1 MPFCKDREYRALVS
15 FGAEKKD
22 DKEEKSYKVSGYAST
37 FDTYTLFEVD
47 GIEYKERIDSHAFDD
62 ADMTDVIMQ
71 YDHAGRVFARTSNGT
86 LTVSVDE
93 RGLKIE
99 ADLSTTEASRE
110 LYDEIAAGLIIKMSF
125 AFKVA
130 DEHYDSNSHT
140 RVIDS
145 IAKVFDVSAV
155 SIPANE
161 NTEIFAR
168 SAFFDGVIEK
178 EKAER
183 LEQTRKETERRKLK
197 LRLQLMEVSK

>member
-22 DKEEKSYKVSGYAST
+22 DNEEKSYKVSGYAST

-62 ADMTDVIMQ
+62 ADMSDVIMQ

-110 LYDEIAAGLIIKMSF
+110 LYEEIAAGLIIKMSF

-130 DEHYDSNSHT
+130 EEHYDSNSHT
-140 RVIDS
+140 RVVDKIS
-145 IAKVFDVSAV
+145 KVYDVSAV
-155 SIPANE
+155 SIPANPD
-161 NTEIFAR
+161 TEIFAR
-168 SAFFDGVIEK
+168 SSFFDGVIKK
-178 EKAER
+178 EQAER
-183 LEQTRKETERRKLK
+183 LEQTRKENEKRKLK
-197 LRLQLMEVSK
+197 LRLHLMEV

>member
-22 DKEEKSYKVSGYAST
+22 DEKEKSYKVSGYAST

-62 ADMTDVIMQ
+62 ADISDVIMQ
-71 YDHAGRVFARTSNGT
+71 YDHAGKVFARTSNGT

-125 AFKVA
+125 AFKVSE
-130 DEHYDSNSHT
+130 EHYDSNSHT
-140 RVIDS
+140 RVVDK
-145 IAKVFDVSAV
+145 IAKVYDVSAV
-155 SIPANE
+155 SIPANPD
-161 NTEIFAR
+161 TEIFAR
-168 SAFFDGVIEK
+168 SSFFDGVIEK
-178 EKAER
+178 ERAER
-183 LEQTRKETERRKLK
+183 LEQTRKENEKRKLK
-197 LRLQLMEVSK
+197 LRLHLMEV

>member
-22 DKEEKSYKVSGYAST
+22 DDKEKSYKVSGYAST

-62 ADMTDVIMQ
+62 ADMSDVIMQ

-86 LTVSVDE
+86 LVVNVDE
-93 RGLKIE
+93 HGLKIE

-110 LYDEIAAGLIIKMSF
+110 LYDEIASGLVIKMSF

-130 DEHYDSNSHT
+130 EEHYDSNSHT
-140 RVIDS
+140 RVVDK
-145 IAKVFDVSAV
+145 IAKVYDVSAV
-155 SIPANE
+155 SIPANPD
-161 NTEIFAR
+161 TEIFAR
-168 SAFFDGVIEK
+168 SAFFDGVIKK

-183 LEQTRKETERRKLK
+183 LEQTRKEAEKRKLK
-197 LRLQLMEVSK
+197 LRLHLMEV

>member
-1 MPFCKDREYRALVS
+1 MPICKDREYRSLVS

-22 DKEEKSYKVSGYAST
+22 DNEEKSYKVSGYAST

-62 ADMTDVIMQ
+62 ADMNDVIMQ

-86 LTVSVDE
+86 LNVSVDE

-110 LYDEIAAGLIIKMSF
+110 LFDEIEAGLIIKMSF

-130 DEHYDSNSHT
+130 EEHYDSNSHT
-140 RVIDS
+140 RVVDK
-145 IAKVFDVSAV
+145 IAKVYDVSAV
-155 SIPANE
+155 SIPANPD
-161 NTEIFAR
+161 TEIFAR
-168 SAFFDGVIEK
+168 SSFFDGVIEK
-178 EKAER
+178 ERAER
-183 LEQTRKETERRKLK
+183 LEQTRKENEKRKLK
-197 LRLQLMEVSK
+197 LKLHLMEV

>member
-47 GIEYKERIDSHAFDD
+47 GIEYKERIDSHAFDN
-62 ADMTDVIMQ
+62 ADMSDVIMQ
-71 YDHAGRVFARTSNGT
+71 YDHTGRVFARTSNGT
-86 LTVSVDE
+86 LSVSVDE
-93 RGLKIE
+93 RGLKVE

-110 LYDEIAAGLIIKMSF
+110 LYDEIASGLIIKMSF

-130 DEHYDSNSHT
+130 EEHYDSNSHT
-140 RVIDS
+140 RVVDKIS
-145 IAKVFDVSAV
+145 KVYDVSAV
-155 SIPANE
+155 SIPANPD
-161 NTEIFAR
+161 TEIFAR
-168 SAFFDGVIEK
+168 SAFFDGVIKK

-183 LEQTRKETERRKLK
+183 LEQTRKEAEKRKLK
-197 LRLQLMEVSK
+197 LRLHLMEV

>member
-1 MPFCKDREYRALVS
+1 MPVCKDREYRALVS

-22 DKEEKSYKVSGYAST
+22 DNEEKSYKVSGYAST

-62 ADMTDVIMQ
+62 ADMSDVIMQ

-99 ADLSTTEASRE
+99 SDLSTTEASRE

-125 AFKVA
+125 AFKVSE
-130 DEHYDSNSHT
+130 EHYDSNSHT
-140 RVIDS
+140 RVVDK
-145 IAKVFDVSAV
+145 IAKVYDVSAV
-155 SIPANE
+155 SIPANPD
-161 NTEIFAR
+161 TEIFAR
-168 SAFFDGVIEK
+168 SSFFDGVIEK
-178 EKAER
+178 ERAER
-183 LEQTRKETERRKLK
+183 LEQTRKENEKRKLK
-197 LRLQLMEVSK
+197 LKLHLMEV

>member
-1 MPFCKDREYRALVS
+1 MPFCKDREYRTLVS

-22 DKEEKSYKVSGYAST
+22 DNEEKSYKVSGYAST

-47 GIEYKERIDSHAFDD
+47 GIEYKERIDSHAFDN
-62 ADMTDVIMQ
+62 ADMSDVIMQ
-71 YDHAGRVFARTSNGT
+71 YDHTGRVFARTSNGT

-110 LYDEIAAGLIIKMSF
+110 LYDEIDAGLIIKMSF

-130 DEHYDSNSHT
+130 EEHYDSNSHT
-140 RVIDS
+140 RVVDKIS
-145 IAKVFDVSAV
+145 KVYDVSAV
-155 SIPANE
+155 SIPANPD
-161 NTEIFAR
+161 TEIFAR
-168 SAFFDGVIEK
+168 SSFFDGVIEK

-183 LEQTRKETERRKLK
+183 LEQTRKENEKRKLK
-197 LRLQLMEVSK
+197 LRLHLMEV

>member
-22 DKEEKSYKVSGYAST
+22 DDKEKSYKVSGYAST

-62 ADMTDVIMQ
+62 ADMSDVIMQ

-86 LTVSVDE
+86 LSVSVDE
-93 RGLKIE
+93 HGLKIE

-110 LYDEIAAGLIIKMSF
+110 LYDEIAAGLIINMSF

-130 DEHYDSNSHT
+130 EEHYDSNSHT
-140 RVIDS
+140 RVVDKIS
-145 IAKVFDVSAV
+145 KVYDVSAV
-155 SIPANE
+155 SIPANPD
-161 NTEIFAR
+161 TEIFAR
-168 SAFFDGVIEK
+168 SSFFDGVIER
-178 EKAER
+178 ERAER
-183 LEQTRKETERRKLK
+183 LEQTRKENEKRKLK
-197 LRLQLMEVSK
+197 LRLHLMEV